1 MFCQAQQEQQAA
13 KERIDTFRKMLDE
26 AVAVENVRR
35 LYLIQFMLSVFK
47 RFLIYYSTYKCSRFL

>member
-47 RFLIYYSTYKCSRFL
+47 RFLILLQRL